1 MSEVTT
7 SRFSRSTTN
16 NSKNLKSSLASF
28 QINLTKLDFIDKE
41 NPKNEYE
48 DYILTK
54 KEKNINL
61 NKLEI
66 LKNRINNLKQQ
77 EQKNIRQIEL
87 IQEKE
92 EKMKKIINIK
102 KENKKIV
109 DEYKKKE
116 QEKFLLIKKK
126 IQEDR
131 QIQIN
136 NLNNTLNKRKENLYK
151 KVKML
156 KNNKNE
162 IKNKINKNNNT
173 VLN

>member
-87 IQEKE
+87 IQEK
-92 EKMKKIINIK
+92 
-102 KENKKIV
+102 
-109 DEYKKKE
+109 
-116 QEKFLLIKKK
+116 
-126 IQEDR
+126 
-131 QIQIN
+131 
-136 NLNNTLNKRKENLYK
+136 
-151 KVKML
+151 
-156 KNNKNE
+156 
-162 IKNKINKNNNT
+162 
-173 VLN
+173 